1 SPFASASST
10 AWRTSLVRN
19 PFVSPELCPSD
30 AIASSRSI
38 YATTPFPT
46 PNFRTRRSSPR
57 RRTGLGAKQC
67 RLFLARP
74 PKRARRFLRIQGSLR
89 RASPA
94 LDPEKFTHSKFNRG

>member
-38 YATTPFPT
+38 YATTPPHGMACC
-46 PNFRTRRSSPR
+46 RSHR
-57 RRTGLGAKQC
+57 HC
-67 RLFLARP
+67 RWALLH
-74 PKRARRFLRIQGSLR
+74 KLSGSR
-89 RASPA
+89 
-94 LDPEKFTHSKFNRG
+94 